1 MILKQD
7 GFLSVWPKH
16 MESEAKKE
24 IENANFYFVSMHN
37 ENLIHDN
44 VDVEK
49 GEILKF
55 RKRNKV
61 IGDT

>member
-1 MILKQD
+1 
-7 GFLSVWPKH
+7 
-16 MESEAKKE
+16 
-24 IENANFYFVSMHN
+24 VSKHN
-37 ENLIHDN
+37 ENIIHDN

-61 IGDT
+61 IGDTERK